1 MKVAVQFLGTIR
13 KRLENCCLSV
23 KFFNLFD
30 FFEEK
35 TEEDDI
41 YIYIYKLWSDT
52 SSLEIWNIF
61 LIWCITFLPDHNYT
75 RKVFLFR
82 ANFPNG
88 TLHTRVIHLYSK
100 PTCLFLPYFLVPT
113 FNLRH
118 RYIIIIIIMLA
129 KNSSYHSSDTCCHW
143 TEGSKIECSCWL
155 Q

>member
-35 TEEDDI
+35 TEEDDM
-41 YIYIYKLWSDT
+41 YT
-52 SSLEIWNIF
+52 SFDQTQALSRYEIFSWF
-61 LIWCITFLPDHNYT
+61 GVSCFSQITITLVKF
-75 RKVFLFR
+75 FLFR

-118 RYIIIIIIMLA
+118 RYIIIIIIIILA